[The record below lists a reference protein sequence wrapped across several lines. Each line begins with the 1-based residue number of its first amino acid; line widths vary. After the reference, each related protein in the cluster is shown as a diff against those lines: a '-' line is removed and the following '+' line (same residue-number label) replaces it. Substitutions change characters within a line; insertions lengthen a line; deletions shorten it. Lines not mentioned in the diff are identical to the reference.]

1 MLMKTGERWHC
12 TDQACQ
18 CQILVE
24 TGGQI
29 EGLNP
34 RCACGEI
41 MEKNY
46 TSYASAYLDFLRVEE
61 SAGLHATLPGIS
73 HA

>member
-34 RCACGEI
+34 RCACGAS
-41 MEKNY
+41 MKKKY
-46 TSYASAYLDFLRVEE
+46 TSPALAYLEFLRVGE
-61 SAGLHATLPGIS
+61 SMALQTRSTAK
-73 HA
+73 